1 MANLSVAGGID
12 DFESGL
18 VSRSVVIFGTVAVFV
33 SADLIGQSDQG
44 CRGRLG
50 GVGGFDGAG

>member
-18 VSRSVVIFGTVAVFV
+18 VSRSVVIFGAVAVFV
-33 SADLIGQSDQG
+33 SANLIGQSDQG
-44 CRGRLG
+44 C
-50 GVGGFDGAG
+50 